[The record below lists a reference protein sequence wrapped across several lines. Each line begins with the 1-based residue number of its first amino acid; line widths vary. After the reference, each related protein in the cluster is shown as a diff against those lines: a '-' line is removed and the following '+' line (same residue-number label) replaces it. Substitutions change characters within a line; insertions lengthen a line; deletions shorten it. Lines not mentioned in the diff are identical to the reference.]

1 MTKRLALLALLATFI
16 LTSPLFAEVTLAG
29 GDGSSFEKAIL
40 VQGATEATGV
50 PAEYAYLR
58 KHYPG
63 YAVTKQSL
71 LNHKDRMYD
80 ALDFT
85 WEGKAYRV
93 YFDITEFFGK

>member
-1 MTKRLALLALLATFI
+1 MIPRLALLAVLAFFVIT
-16 LTSPLFAEVTLAG
+16 PLSAEVTLAG

-50 PAEYAYLR
+50 PAEYVYLG

-63 YAVTKQSL
+63 YVFTKQSL
-71 LNHKDRMYD
+71 LNHKDRLYD

-85 WEGKAYRV
+85 WKGKQRRV

>member
-1 MTKRLALLALLATFI
+1 MIPRFAILAVLAFLALT
-16 LTSPLFAEVTLAG
+16 PLSAEVTLAG

-58 KHYPG
+58 KRYPG
-63 YAVTKQSL
+63 YVFTKQSL
-71 LNHKDRMYD
+71 LSHKDRLYD

-85 WEGKAYRV
+85 WEGKPHRV

>member
-1 MTKRLALLALLATFI
+1 MMPRLALLAVLALLVVT
-16 LTSPLFAEVTLAG
+16 PLFAEVTLAG

-40 VQGATEATGV
+40 VQGATEPTGV
-50 PAEYAYLR
+50 AAEYAYLD

-71 LNHKDRMYD
+71 LNHKDRLYD

-85 WEGKAYRV
+85 WEGKPHRI

>member
-1 MTKRLALLALLATFI
+1 MTPRLAFFAVFALFSLA
-16 LTSPLFAEVTLAG
+16 SPLSAEVTLAG

-63 YAVTKQSL
+63 YVFTKQSL
-71 LNHKDRMYD
+71 LNHKDRLYD

-85 WEGKAYRV
+85 WEGKRYTV

>member
-1 MTKRLALLALLATFI
+1 MTARLTFLTFLAAFTLA
-16 LTSPLFAEVTLAG
+16 SPLFAGVTLAG

-63 YAVTKQSL
+63 YVLAKQSL
-71 LNHKDRMYD
+71 LNHKDRIYD

>member
-1 MTKRLALLALLATFI
+1 MRRIAFL
-16 LTSPLFAEVTLAG
+16 SLFAFAALVTPLSADVTLAG

-40 VQGATEATGV
+40 VQGATDATGV
-50 PAEYAYLR
+50 PAEYEYLR

-63 YAVTKQSL
+63 YVFAKQSL
-71 LNHKDRMYD
+71 LNYKDRLYD

-85 WEGKAYRV
+85 WEGKRCTV

>member
-1 MTKRLALLALLATFI
+1 MTKHLSLLAFFAVFAL
-16 LTSPLFAEVTLAG
+16 SHPLFAEVTLAG

-63 YAVTKQSL
+63 YVFTKQSL
-71 LNHKDRMYD
+71 LNQNGRIYD

-85 WEGKAYRV
+85 WDGKPHRV